1 MIFKATYHSLS
12 KNRQNFLTALMVGNL
27 LLISSSNLFM
37 VSLYH
42 LFLCQLYPL
51 FIIAFQPPCIY
62 LSKVFIEND
71 HKSSQILLS
80 FSMSSGKIHL
90 KDYALT
96 YTAHSEYILWYN
108 FSCHLD
114 RMISTVYPQASTVK
128 YSSHSSLGVY
138 FLTNIISFTSTYMYT
153 M

>member
-12 KNRQNFLTALMVGNL
+12 KNRQSFLTALMVTNL
-27 LLISSSNLFM
+27 LLISSFNLFM

-42 LFLCQLYPL
+42 LFLCQPYPL
-51 FIIAFQPPCIY
+51 FLIAFQPPGIY
-62 LSKVFIEND
+62 LSNVFIENN
-71 HKSSQILLS
+71 HKSTQILLT
-80 FSMSSGKIHL
+80 FSVSSGKIHL
-90 KDYALT
+90 KDSALT

-114 RMISTVYPQASTVK
+114 RMISTVYPQVSSAE
-128 YSSHSSLGVY
+128 YSSHPSFVY
-138 FLTNIISFTSTYMYT
+138 FLTNVVSFTSIYMYT